1 MGQFEVIVFKITMLD
16 KIRNSRLLQF
26 LVTWGLHLV
35 FVSVVVY
42 FAWPILSLYWKQKP
56 AVGIDLFLSVDFVTY
71 IRDHLT
77 MPIFGWKYIWYS
89 GTPFAQTYPF
99 LHFYLMQPLL
109 AFFSAVE
116 AVQAYVI
123 GSYIL
128 YFVFSYLLFYQIG
141 RSRSLAAV
149 LSVATAYSYNLW
161 SPLYWSGS
169 IPYAATMFV
178 FPMTLYLVGLAYQS
192 GNNKYIYFAGLVSGI
207 FILGHPQS
215 FIAYTVPLST
225 LMILFYGSKK
235 VSIFSKKKFLTLL
248 LYGLIIL
255 FVGYPFAGV
264 GLGIFNT
271 FFSVISGAFAHGAGE
286 ISSSTFAGYAKETAG
301 SPIDRVLDF
310 YQRSNPL
317 FFRAL
322 LACLIGVIATGIG
335 SLALKRR
342 FSQHIWLLLP
352 ALLMFGYL
360 MVFLYAFA
368 LGINPIAGGWFR
380 IFWPSMTIFGV
391 LVAVLWRIAWDNL
404 EIIFETRVKILR
416 YLTLALSAGVGVT
429 VLVVGILFLQKTY
442 LAFEK
447 ETLSFVS
454 ESSQFPT
461 VLALDLKKGEWPE
474 KLPKLVPD
482 WLNPNDLNYRLYDID
497 ATFNIWWNSV
507 FKMPLARGYL
517 DASPDGVNSPN
528 FAGWQYLQNITF
540 SKDEVVDRWGY
551 SVDQAKAI
559 SAFFIDWAGIKYYEG
574 APAYG
579 RNYTAK
585 PSSYI
590 LDDKNFVMRQET
602 VKVRRPA
609 RYFQIEGRGW
619 DIPDTW
625 QELTYYEI
633 NDAAVS
639 PIYMG
644 SNAPTIL
651 VVGDYIGQDMMMRDL
666 GLLNFNSRCAIIVQ
680 WNKEIDSLDQKE
692 LNKFNVVVAYR
703 YKYKNY
709 TKAFGKLENYVTNG
723 GNLFIDT
730 GTEQKESVSQHL
742 LSVFPFEQSNRR
754 DLGKDWD
761 FKIEDHQITDGI
773 SFDKFSEPVF
783 DGVGWSFSYPE
794 TSLRENAKVL
804 ISNHKK
810 PVLVSYGLGKGK
822 IVWSGMNLA
831 GHVQRFKNPEEISLF
846 KNIFFYFNDFSKDLN
861 LKVAVDR
868 STPEKVVIKGSGAKA
883 VLFKESHYSGW
894 EARVRGNGFD
904 EKLNIYEAGPMVP
917 GYMYAFL
924 PDRARNSS
932 YEVTF
937 KYKGETRYKIGYLIS
952 LISIIVVLDILFF
965 KSLLTVF
972 VGKGIRRG
980 HKKVT
985 SWWEKD
991 EEN

>member
-1 MGQFEVIVFKITMLD
+1 MMLD
-16 KIRNSRLLQF
+16 KIKNSIF
-26 LVTWGLHLV
+26 LRFLATWGLHLV
-35 FVSVVVY
+35 FALIVIY
-42 FAWPILSLYWKQKP
+42 FVWPIIQLYWNQKP

-71 IRDHLT
+71 IQSHLNF
-77 MPIFGWKYIWYS
+77 PWASWKYIWYG
-89 GTPFAQTYPF
+89 GTPLAQTYPF

-128 YFVFSYLLFYQIG
+128 YFIFSYLLFYQIG
-141 RSRSLAAV
+141 KSRSLAAV

-178 FPMTLYLVGLAYQS
+178 LPLTLYLVGLAYQS
-192 GNNKYIYFAGLVSGI
+192 GNNKYIYFAGLLCGI

-215 FIAYTVPLST
+215 FIAYTVPLSS

-235 VSIFSKKKFLTLL
+235 VSIFSKKKFNTLL
-248 LYGLIIL
+248 FYGLIIL
-255 FVGYPFAGV
+255 LVGYPFAGV
-264 GLGIFNT
+264 GLGIFST
-271 FFSVISGAFAHGAGE
+271 FFDVISGAFKHGAGE

-317 FFRAL
+317 FFKAL
-322 LACLIGVIATGIG
+322 FGCVVAVFGTGLI
-335 SLALKRR
+335 SLVVKRR
-342 FSQHIWLLLP
+342 FSHHFKLLLP
-352 ALLMFGYL
+352 ALLMLGYL

-391 LVAVLWRIAWDNL
+391 LVAVLWRITWDNL
-404 EIIFETRVKILR
+404 EIIFETKIKILR
-416 YLTLALSAGVGVT
+416 FVMLVVSASVGIA
-429 VLVVGILFLQKTY
+429 VLVFGILFLQKTY
-442 LAFEK
+442 KFFEK

-454 ESSQFPT
+454 ESSAFPS
-461 VLALDLKKGEWPE
+461 VISLNLKKNEWPA

-482 WLNPNDLNYRLYDID
+482 WIDPNDLNYRLYDLD
-497 ATFNIWWNSV
+497 ATFNIWWSSV

-517 DASPDGVNSPN
+517 DAGPGGPNSQN
-528 FAGWQYLQNITF
+528 FAGWQYLQNITL
-540 SKDEVVDRWGY
+540 SKDEVVERWGY
-551 SVDQAKAI
+551 SVEQAKAI
-559 SAFFIDWAGIKYYEG
+559 SAFFIDWAAIKYFEG

-579 RNYTAK
+579 RNYTAA

-590 LDDKNFVMRQET
+590 LDDKNFVSQQET
-602 VKVRRPA
+602 VKTLRPA

-639 PIYMG
+639 PIY
-644 SNAPTIL
+644 SATDAPTIL
-651 VVGDYIGQDMMMRDL
+651 VIGDYIGQDIMMRDL
-666 GLLNFNSRCAIIVQ
+666 GILNFNSRRAIIVQ
-680 WNKEIDSLDQKE
+680 WNKPIDSLSQKE
-692 LNKFNVVVAYR
+692 MNKFDVVVAYR

-709 TKAFGKLENYVTNG
+709 TKAFGKLENYVKDG

-730 GTEQKESVSQHL
+730 GTEQKESVNQYL

-761 FKIEDHQITDGI
+761 FKIEENKITNGI
-773 SFDKFSEPVF
+773 DFEKFSEPVF
-783 DGVGWSFSYPE
+783 DDAGWNFTYPE
-794 TSLRENAKVL
+794 TSLKEGAKILV
-804 ISNHKK
+804 SNHKK

-846 KNIFFYFNDFSKDLN
+846 KNIFFYFTDFSKDQN
-861 LKVAVDR
+861 LRVEVDR
-868 STPEKVVIKGSGAKA
+868 PTPEKVVMRGSGAKA

-894 EARVRGNGFD
+894 EARVRGDGFD

-924 PDRARNSS
+924 PEKARNGPF
-932 YEVTF
+932 EATF
-937 KYKGETRYKIGYLIS
+937 KYKGESSYKFAYLIS
-952 LISIIVVLDILFF
+952 VISIIVVLDILFF
-965 KSLLTVF
+965 KSIVTVF
-972 VGKGIRRG
+972 LGKGIRRG
-980 HKKVT
+980 HKKVS